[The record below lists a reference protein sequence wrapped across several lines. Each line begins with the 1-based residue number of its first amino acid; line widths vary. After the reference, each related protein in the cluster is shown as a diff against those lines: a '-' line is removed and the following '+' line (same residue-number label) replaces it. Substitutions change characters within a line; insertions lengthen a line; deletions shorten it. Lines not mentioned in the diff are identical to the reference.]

1 MSSSDAAVNGEPV
14 EFTYENSTL
23 TWTNPQGTNKG
34 VSSVEDKSIIL
45 DSDVLAII
53 PTSDAPPAY
62 TVYTILTAD
71 SPENTA
77 LPVPDVELHK
87 TELRG
92 APEAFI
98 SKHLLSGPT
107 PHLSL
112 PAEDIHVVISSKS
125 GTGKAAAFF
134 EDVLKSVLK
143 VLGLGE
149 DGYQVVRTT
158 SHETITELAE
168 NKLREKASRGVR
180 QTVILLSGDGGVV
193 ELLNG
198 LVGANTS
205 GTYIRPAIAI
215 FPFGTGNALFH
226 STNRQPP
233 TTPSPTPL
241 SRAIASL
248 SSQTSRP
255 LPHFRASFSSA
266 SLLTNEGRTATP
278 LTNNEL
284 HGCIVA
290 SYGFHSTLVADSDTA
305 ELRKHGDKRFGIVA
319 QELLG
324 APHRYKAKLTL
335 TGVNGEEKVVDRET
349 HAYILCTLVSNLEKT
364 FTISPHTTP
373 LDEVMRVV
381 HFDSGSGEEIMG
393 VMKEAYSGGEHVKRE
408 GGLVGYE
415 EVEGLRID
423 FGEAAVEG
431 NEGKW
436 LRVCVDGLIVQVES
450 GGWMRVEKVKRGG
463 EVLDIVV

>member
-1 MSSSDAAVNGEPV
+1 MSTTEAAVNGEPV
-14 EFTYENSTL
+14 EFTYENNTL
-23 TWTNPQGTNKG
+23 TWTKAPGT
-34 VSSVEDKSIIL
+34 VSSVEDKDTIL
-45 DSDVLAII
+45 ESDVLAIVPSSTTP
-53 PTSDAPPAY
+53 PTH
-62 TVYTILTAD
+62 TVYTIPTI
-71 SPENTA
+71 STPENTA

-87 TELRG
+87 TDLKG

-98 SKHLLSGPT
+98 SKHLLSGSA

-134 EDVLKSVLK
+134 ESVLAPALK
-143 VLGLGE
+143 VLGLGG
-149 DGYQVVRTT
+149 DGYQVVHTT

-168 NKLREKASRGVR
+168 GTLREKAARGVR

-198 LVGANTS
+198 LVGAEVS
-205 GTYIRPAIAI
+205 STYTRPAIAL

-226 STNRQPP
+226 STHRLPAPP
-233 TTPSPTPL
+233 PSPLHHALTTLLLP
-241 SRAIASL
+241 
-248 SSQTSRP
+248 SSKP

-278 LTNNEL
+278 LPNNTL

-290 SYGFHSTLVADSDTA
+290 SYGFHSTLVADSDTT
-305 ELRKHGDKRFGIVA
+305 ELRKFGDKRFGIVA

-324 APHRYKAKLTL
+324 VPHRYKAKLTI
-335 TGVNGEEKVVDRET
+335 TVRGGEEKVVDRET

-364 FTISPHTTP
+364 FTISPATTP

-393 VMKEAYSGGEHVKRE
+393 VMTGAYSGGKHVERDD
-408 GGLVGYE
+408 GLVGYE
-415 EVEGLRID
+415 EVEALKID
-423 FGEAAVEG
+423 FKEAAVEG

-436 LRVCVDGLIVQVES
+436 LRVCVDGLIVRVES
-450 GGWMRVEKVKRGG
+450 GGWMRVEKVGKGG

>member
-1 MSSSDAAVNGEPV
+1 MSTSEAAVNGEPV
-14 EFTYENSTL
+14 GFSYENNAL
-23 TWTNPQGTNKG
+23 TWIKAPGT
-34 VSSVEDKSIIL
+34 VSNGEDKGSIL
-45 DSDVLAII
+45 ESDILAII
-53 PTSDAPPAY
+53 PTSTTPPAH
-62 TVYTILTAD
+62 TVYTIPTV
-71 SPENTA
+71 STPENTA
-77 LPVPDVELHK
+77 LPVPDVQLHQ
-87 TELRG
+87 TTLLG

-98 SKHLLSGPT
+98 SKHLLSSST

-134 EDVLKSVLK
+134 ESVLAPALK

-149 DGYQVVRTT
+149 DGYQAVHTT
-158 SHETITELAE
+158 SSETITELAGGT
-168 NKLREKASRGVR
+168 LREKAGRGVR

-198 LVGANTS
+198 LVGAEVS
-205 GTYIRPAIAI
+205 STYARPSIAL

-226 STNRQPP
+226 STHRL
-233 TTPSPTPL
+233 PTPP
-241 SRAIASL
+241 
-248 SSQTSRP
+248 SSPLYHALTTLLLPSSRP
-255 LPHFRASFSSA
+255 LPHFRATFSSA
-266 SLLTNEGRTATP
+266 SLLTSEGRIATP
-278 LTNNEL
+278 LPNNTL

-324 APHRYKAKLTL
+324 KPHRYKAGLTI
-335 TGVNGEEKVVDRET
+335 TSGGKERVVERET
-349 HAYILCTLVSNLEKT
+349 HAYILCALVSNLEKT

-381 HFDSGSGEEIMG
+381 HFDSGSGDEIMS
-393 VMKEAYSGGEHVKRE
+393 VMTDAYSGGKHVNRND
-408 GGLVGYE
+408 GLVGYE
-415 EVEGLRID
+415 EVEALKID
-423 FGEAAVEG
+423 FKEAAVEG

-436 LRVCVDGLIVQVES
+436 LRVCVDGLIVRVES
-450 GGWMRVEKVKRGG
+450 GGWMRVEKVANGG
-463 EVLDIVV
+463 EVLDIIV

>member
-1 MSSSDAAVNGEPV
+1 MTTSEATVNAEPA
-14 EFTYENSTL
+14 EFTYGNNAL
-23 TWTNPQGTNKG
+23 TWAKAPGT
-34 VSSVEDKSIIL
+34 VSSVEDKGTIL
-45 DSDVLAII
+45 ESDVLAII
-53 PTSDAPPAY
+53 ATSTTPPAH
-62 TVYTILTAD
+62 TVYTIPAVS

-77 LPVPDVELHK
+77 LPVPDVQLHQ
-87 TELRG
+87 TTLLG
-92 APEAFI
+92 APPSFI
-98 SKHLLSGPT
+98 TPHLLSSPT

-125 GTGKAAAFF
+125 GTAKAAAFF
-134 EDVLKSVLK
+134 ESVLAPALK

-149 DGYQVVRTT
+149 NEYQVVHTT

-168 NKLREKASRGVR
+168 GTLREKAAKGVR

-198 LVGANTS
+198 LVGAEVS
-205 GTYIRPAIAI
+205 STYTRPAIAL

-226 STNRQPP
+226 STHRL
-233 TTPSPTPL
+233 PTPPL
-241 SRAIASL
+241 SPLHHAL
-248 SSQTSRP
+248 TTLLLPTSRP

-278 LTNNEL
+278 LPNNEL

-305 ELRKHGDKRFGIVA
+305 ELREFGDKRFGIVA

-324 APHRYKAKLTL
+324 APHRYKAGLTI
-335 TGVNGEEKVVDRET
+335 TSRGKERVVERER

-364 FTISPHTTP
+364 FTISPATTP

-393 VMKEAYSGGEHVKRE
+393 VMAGAYSGGKHVNRND
-408 GGLVGYE
+408 GLVGYE
-415 EVEGLRID
+415 EVEVLKID
-423 FGEAAVEG
+423 FKEASVEG

-436 LRVCVDGLIVQVES
+436 LRVCVDGLIVRVDS
-450 GGWMRVEKVKRGG
+450 GGWMKVEKVGKGG

>member
-1 MSSSDAAVNGEPV
+1 MPTSEAAVNGEPV
-14 EFTYENSTL
+14 EFTYENNTL
-23 TWTNPQGTNKG
+23 TWTKAPGTTSEG
-34 VSSVEDKSIIL
+34 VSIDGENKCTIL
-45 DSDVLAII
+45 ESDILAIV
-53 PTSDAPPAY
+53 PTSTTPPTH
-62 TVYTILTAD
+62 TVYTIPTI
-71 SPENTA
+71 STPENTA
-77 LPVPDVELHK
+77 LPVPDVELHQ
-87 TELRG
+87 TTLLG
-92 APEAFI
+92 APESFI
-98 SKHLLSGPT
+98 SKHLLSSSA

-134 EDVLKSVLK
+134 ESVLAPTLK

-149 DGYQVVRTT
+149 DGYQVVHTT
-158 SHETITELAE
+158 SSETITELAE
-168 NKLREKASRGVR
+168 GTLHEKAARGVR

-198 LVGANTS
+198 LVGAEVS
-205 GTYIRPAIAI
+205 STYARPAIAL

-226 STNRQPP
+226 STHRLPTPP
-233 TTPSPTPL
+233 PSPLHHALTTLTHP
-241 SRAIASL
+241 S
-248 SSQTSRP
+248 SRP

-266 SLLTNEGRTATP
+266 SLLTNEGRAATP
-278 LTNNEL
+278 LANNEL

-305 ELRKHGDKRFGIVA
+305 ELRKFGDKRFGIVA

-324 APHRYKAKLTL
+324 APHRYRAGLTI
-335 TGVNGEEKVVDRET
+335 TSGGKEKVVDRET

-364 FTISPHTTP
+364 FTISPATTP

-393 VMKEAYSGGEHVKRE
+393 VMTDAYSGGKHVKRDD
-408 GGLVGYE
+408 GLVGYE
-415 EVEGLRID
+415 EVEALKID
-423 FGEAAVEG
+423 FKEAAVEG

-436 LRVCVDGLIVQVES
+436 LRVCVDGLIVRVES
-450 GGWMRVEKVKRGG
+450 GGWMRVEKVAKGG

>member
-1 MSSSDAAVNGEPV
+1 MSTSEATVNGEPV
-14 EFTYENSTL
+14 EFSYENSTL
-23 TWTNPQGTNKG
+23 TWTTPQGTNEG
-34 VSSVEDKSIIL
+34 VSSDGEDKGSIL
-45 DSDVLAII
+45 ESDVLAII
-53 PTSDAPPAY
+53 PTSSTPPAH
-62 TVYTILTAD
+62 TVYTIPTI
-71 SPENTA
+71 STPENTT

-87 TELRG
+87 TDLKG

-98 SKHLLSGPT
+98 SSHLLSGSAPQ
-107 PHLSL
+107 LSL

-134 EDVLKSVLK
+134 ESVLAPALK

-149 DGYQVVRTT
+149 DAYQVVHTT

-168 NKLREKASRGVR
+168 GTLREKAARGMR

-198 LVGANTS
+198 LVGAEVS
-205 GTYIRPAIAI
+205 STYTRPAIAL

-226 STNRQPP
+226 STHRLPTPP
-233 TTPSPTPL
+233 PSPLHHALTTLLLP
-241 SRAIASL
+241 
-248 SSQTSRP
+248 TSRP

-278 LTNNEL
+278 LSNNEL

-305 ELRKHGDKRFGIVA
+305 ELRKFGDKRFGIVA

-324 APHRYKAKLTL
+324 DPHRYKAGLTI
-335 TGVNGEEKVVDRET
+335 TSRGEEKVVERET
-349 HAYILCTLVSNLEKT
+349 YAYILCTLVSNLEKT
-364 FTISPHTTP
+364 FTISPATTP

-393 VMKEAYSGGEHVKRE
+393 VMTGAYSGGKHVERDD
-408 GGLVGYE
+408 GLVGYE
-415 EVEGLRID
+415 ELEALKID
-423 FGEAAVEG
+423 FKEAAVEG

-436 LRVCVDGLIVQVES
+436 LRVCVDGLIVRVES
-450 GGWMRVEKVKRGG
+450 GGWMRVEKVGKGG